1 MKTGINRIVTDS
13 ANLIICN
20 RYDILNGLWGLM
32 KSTGNREIL
41 WLSVLA
47 YEREYG
53 HCVLRQGVASVKQTS
68 LRHRSC

>member
-47 YEREYG
+47 YEREYW
-53 HCVLRQGVASVKQTS
+53 HCVLGSETRCGQSEVD
-68 LRHRSC
+68 